1 LLSRAAAVIR
11 ADNSSRRATVIRKS
25 AMRWHL
31 LGLAALSAPLFAFDA
46 VRPAMAET
54 VYPVCMAGGYDSRA
68 LHCDYTDL
76 DQCRATASGIGGSC
90 TLNPYY
96 HAAPPAVRGPT
107 RRRR

>member
-1 LLSRAAAVIR
+1 
-11 ADNSSRRATVIRKS
+11 
-25 AMRWHL
+25 MRWHL
-31 LGLAALSAPLFAFDA
+31 LGLAALSTPIFVLDA
-46 VRPAMAET
+46 VPPAAAEFI
-54 VYPVCMAGGYDSRA
+54 YPVCMAGGYDSRA

-96 HAAPPAVRGPT
+96 QAPPQAIRSGPT

>member
-1 LLSRAAAVIR
+1 
-11 ADNSSRRATVIRKS
+11 
-25 AMRWHL
+25 MRWHL
-31 LGLAALSAPLFAFDA
+31 LGLAALSTPLFVLAA
-46 VRPAMAET
+46 VPPARAEII
-54 VYPVCMAGGYDSRA
+54 YPVCMAGGYDSRA

-96 HAAPPAVRGPT
+96 HPAPPAVRSAPA